1 MQSQI
6 LWGTL
11 LLAAGL
17 VLTVLSVTVIPM
29 FFLFYGIPMLVIR
42 GSAVHL
48 PGEGREYRR
57 GPEMR

>member
-17 VLTVLSVTVIPM
+17 VLTVLSVTVIPV
-29 FFLFYGIPMLVIR
+29 FFLFYGIPLLVIGAALFIFR
-42 GSAVHL
+42 
-48 PGEGREYRR
+48 GRE
-57 GPEMR
+57 ESIEALK